1 VKGRRRPTPRE
12 RSSLLSFYF
21 QHGGGEGL
29 GEGQEEA
36 NTQGEVV
43 IPVILFPAWRRRG
56 TGGRAGGGQHP
67 GRSRQAEGISRE
79 NPRLT
84 EESTQPGKEKAF

>member
-1 VKGRRRPTPRE
+1 M
-12 RSSLLSFYF
+12 
-21 QHGGGEGL
+21 

-43 IPVILFPAWRRRG
+43 ITVISFLARRRRG
-56 TGGRAGGGQHP
+56 IGGRAGGGQHP

-79 NPRLT
+79 NPRFT
-84 EESTQPGKEKAF
+84 QESTQSGKEKAV

>member
-1 VKGRRRPTPRE
+1 MSERLEEARRRPTPRE
-12 RSSLLSFYF
+12 RSSFLSFYFQHGGGEGLGKGQEEARRRPTPRERSSFLSSYF

-43 IPVILFPAWRRRG
+43 IPVILFSAWRRRG
-56 TGGRAGGGQHP
+56 IG
-67 GRSRQAEGISRE
+67 
-79 NPRLT
+79 
-84 EESTQPGKEKAF
+84 

>member
-1 VKGRRRPTPRE
+1 MEAERDWGKGRRRPKPRE

-43 IPVILFPAWRRRG
+43 RQKEYLERTLVSLKNQLSQERRKL
-56 TGGRAGGGQHP
+56 
-67 GRSRQAEGISRE
+67 SKNS
-79 NPRLT
+79 
-84 EESTQPGKEKAF
+84 